1 MRQQLFVVKSINGL
15 SSRAS
20 ANLVSEANRYK
31 SDIYLNYSNEQANLK
46 SIMNV
51 MALVIR
57 QNESFEIV
65 ADGADENEAISNLY
79 NLMVDIKLI

>member
-1 MRQQLFVVKSINGL
+1 MKQQIFVIKSSNGL

-31 SDIYLNYSNEQANLK
+31 SDIYLNYANEQANLK

-57 QNESFEIV
+57 QNETFEIT
-65 ADGADENEAISNLY
+65 AEGPDEGEALQSIYDLMNEIQ
-79 NLMVDIKLI
+79 LI

>member
-1 MRQQLFVVKSINGL
+1 MKKQLFVIKSANGL

-20 ANLVSEANRYK
+20 ANLVSEANKYK
-31 SDIYLNYSNEQANLK
+31 SDIYLNYADEKANLK

-57 QNESFEIV
+57 QDETFELV
-65 ADGADENEAISNLY
+65 AHGEDEEEALSHLHS
-79 NLMVDIKLI
+79 LMLDIKLV